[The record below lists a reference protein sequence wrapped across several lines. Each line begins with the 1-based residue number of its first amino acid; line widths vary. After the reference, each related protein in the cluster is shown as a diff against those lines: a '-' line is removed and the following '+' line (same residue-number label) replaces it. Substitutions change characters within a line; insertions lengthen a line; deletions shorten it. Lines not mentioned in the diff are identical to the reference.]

1 MFKVNDYVM
10 YGSMGVCKIIDISKE
25 KYLNSSNDE
34 VEFYVLETVYK
45 NKMTIKIPV
54 NNTKISMR
62 KIITKEEVLSLIS
75 RISETETTWIDNDKQ
90 RSANFKAA
98 LKSGKSE
105 DYIKIIKTLH
115 IEKQEKSAAGK
126 KLRKMDED
134 IMKAAEKQ
142 LYEEFAIALD
152 ISPDEV
158 IPFILDNIL

>member
-62 KIITKEEVLSLIS
+62 KIITKEEVLSLIGTQS
-75 RISETETTWIDNDKQ
+75 HWQ
-90 RSANFKAA
+90 
-98 LKSGKSE
+98 
-105 DYIKIIKTLH
+105 
-115 IEKQEKSAAGK
+115 
-126 KLRKMDED
+126 
-134 IMKAAEKQ
+134 
-142 LYEEFAIALD
+142 
-152 ISPDEV
+152 
-158 IPFILDNIL
+158 